1 MVSERL
7 KRFWKKFKNWLGK
20 NEEKMEDEES
30 TPIFEEDRPLT
41 EFFKDSEDLLNRKF
55 FAEDLAEVLL
65 KHLKHFSPCSFS
77 IGIYGKWGSGKTS
90 LLNMVLK
97 FVKDKSKYQDPKPII
112 VQFNPWL
119 CSDWQQMIS
128 QFFKQLAYEIKLK
141 RPKEKAVWETIAE
154 YGDMFEFA
162 NLIPTVG
169 PILAALGKVTT
180 LYVRSKIKKIDN
192 SLQKQKDKIIDSLTK
207 KSLKDDL
214 KIIVTIDDIDRLTKE
229 EIIAVFQLV
238 KNLADFPNTV
248 YLLAFDYDI
257 VVKALEEVQGGDGR
271 EYLEKVIQVP
281 FQIPAPNM
289 ETIHNVFV
297 KKIEKI
303 IGKAPYEGENRN
315 VWRELFQYGIK
326 PYIKSLRDVNRFA
339 NVFYLKYKLLA
350 EETNVLD
357 LIGLTCLQVFEPNL
371 YKGLPAQKKLL
382 NGSIST
388 PDDYAVDIKNELTNF
403 VQSAAIDKQES
414 VKWILGFLF
423 PVVKRAFSLNIA
435 GTISDER
442 VLLFCKKIAAKTC
455 FNRYFSLTL
464 EENNI
469 PSSLIERMIME
480 MSAEELAEQIKMLG
494 INGKTNQFVNN
505 SIAFIGFKQSNLSE
519 ERAAII
525 IKSIIRHWAQIA
537 LYKDDYLIFGLPL
550 LFEMLLNA
558 FEVAK
563 RFEFLS
569 NLFHDPESNLSALAH
584 LLDALEEPF
593 GLNFRK
599 IAEPDKQLI
608 SLEEV
613 QTLERTFVER
623 AECAFDDWIN
633 GNYCDSLKYLWKLEK
648 LDTDFKP
655 EDKIDRSKNVVL
667 VSIINSCI
675 DIVRSIDNLKCREL
689 DLDSFTRLIPF
700 DILKNDVVSCM
711 ESYVKSEEFFTLP
724 NEFQMN
730 TVAFLLF
737 FRDYHAVVIEKD
749 AVFEEEV
756 IKVLKNLE
764 EERQTNDR
772 L

>member
-1 MVSERL
+1 MSDKEFSMIQDL
-7 KRFWKKFKNWLGK
+7 PIKKSS
-20 NEEKMEDEES
+20 D
-30 TPIFEEDRPLT
+30 
-41 EFFKDSEDLLNRKF
+41 DLLNRKS
-55 FAEDLAEVLL
+55 FANDLGKVLL
-65 KHLKHFSPCSFS
+65 KHFENFSEYSFS
-77 IGIYGKWGSGKTS
+77 IGLYGKWGSGKTS
-90 LLNMVLK
+90 LLNMVLES
-97 FVKDKSKYQDPKPII
+97 VKEQSENQKHKPI
-112 VQFNPWL
+112 VVEFNPWL
-119 CSDWQQMIS
+119 CSDRQQMIS
-128 QFFKQLAYEIKLK
+128 QFFKQLASEIKNLESSK
-141 RPKEKAVWETIAE
+141 LEAVWKAIAK
-154 YGDMFEFA
+154 YGDLLDFTSFV
-162 NLIPTVG
+162 PTIG
-169 PILAALGKVTT
+169 PILAILGKAATSHAK
-180 LYVRSKIKKIDN
+180 SKTAQIESNLK
-192 SLQKQKDKIIDSLTK
+192 QQKDNIVQALTDQ
-207 KSLKDDL
+207 SLKDDL

-229 EIIAVFQLV
+229 EIVAVFQLV

-257 VVKALEEVQGGDGR
+257 VSKALEEVQGGDGR

-289 ETIHNVFV
+289 TTIHNVFV

-303 IGKAPYEGENRN
+303 IGTAPYEGENRN
-315 VWRELFQYGIK
+315 AWRELFQYGIK

-339 NVFYLKYKLLA
+339 NIFYLKYQLLS
-350 EETNVLD
+350 EETYILD
-357 LIGLTCLQVFEPNL
+357 LIGLTCLQVFEPNIYFYL
-371 YKGLPAQKKLL
+371 SAQKERLTAL
-382 NGSIST
+382 GG
-388 PDDYAVDIKNELTNF
+388 PFYDIKRESIKRELTELF
-403 VQSAAIDKQES
+403 QSVAIDKHES
-414 VKWILGFLF
+414 VKCILSFLF
-423 PVVKRAFSLNIA
+423 PIVRRAFSLNMI
-435 GTISDER
+435 GTITDARE
-442 VLLFCKKIAAKTC
+442 LLFCKKIAAAAC

-464 EENNI
+464 EENDI
-469 PSSLIERMIME
+469 SSSLIERMILE
-480 MSAEELAEQIKMLG
+480 MSAEELTEQIKMLG

-505 SIAFIGFKQSNLSE
+505 SIAFIGFKQPNLSE

-537 LYKDDYLIFGLPL
+537 FYKDSCLILDLPF
-550 LFEMLLNA
+550 LFEMLLKV
-558 FEVAK
+558 FELSK

-613 QTLERTFVER
+613 QTLERSFVER
-623 AECAFDDWIN
+623 AESAFDDWIN
-633 GNYCDSLKYLWKLEK
+633 GNYYDSLKYLWKLEK

-655 EDKIDRSKNVVL
+655 EEKIDRSKNVVL

-675 DIVRSIDNLKCREL
+675 DIVRSIDNLKCRAL
-689 DLDSFTRLIPF
+689 DLDSFARLIPF
-700 DILKNDVVSCM
+700 DILKNDVVLSM
-711 ESYVKSEEFFTLP
+711 ESYVKSEEFFNLP
-724 NEFQMN
+724 KEFQMN

-737 FRDYHAVVIEKD
+737 FRDYRTVLIEQD